1 MEEKTGFVAVLTSN
15 PALGA
20 IIGMVLDCEE
30 RLNVQTFS
38 QVERL
43 RCHMRIAPVDM
54 VICDHHVEHR
64 TGTQICI
71 ELRRE
76 RPNRRFAFLLL
87 ADQVDSALK
96 QACRFA
102 GIDEVVVKPMS
113 PLFIRERVISRLEK
127 QSREPFVLPDIP
139 PILPAAG
146 VNNVISL
153 HGQGENGGHPA

>member
-1 MEEKTGFVAVLTSN
+1 MDEKTGFVAILTSN
-15 PALGA
+15 PALGS

-54 VICDHHVEHR
+54 VICDHRVEHR
-64 TGTQICI
+64 TGAQICI

-87 ADQVDSALK
+87 TEKVDRALK
-96 QACRFA
+96 QVCRFA
-102 GIDEVVVKPMS
+102 GIDEVIVKPMS
-113 PLFIRERVISRLEK
+113 PLFIRERVVNRLEK
-127 QSREPFVLPDIP
+127 LSEESFSLPDIP
-139 PILPAAG
+139 PVLPAAG
-146 VNNVISL
+146 TDNVVSL
-153 HGQGENGGHPA
+153 YGHGEHGGHSA